1 MASSVDCQRSFLS
14 CSGLYK
20 SYHKAMISF
29 SLRLTQMSFSFL
41 GYCLGTRRWRISHLS
56 QFRSNYQNSCP
67 LEKAWLQGMN
77 MLKPMITFKY
87 NFFSRDA

>member
-20 SYHKAMISF
+20 SCHKAMVSF
-29 SLRLTQMSFSFL
+29 SLRFTQMSFS

-56 QFRSNYQNSCP
+56 QFRSNYQNSCA
-67 LEKAWLQGMN
+67 LEKAWIQGMN
-77 MLKPMITFKY
+77 MFK
-87 NFFSRDA
+87 NNDHI